1 MVTLIEWYW
10 KVWFRDYVYFGIAIV
25 LALVSITIVWS
36 ESTFGIPIGDD
47 KHLSIVANLVY
58 HGHMNNNYAIVEVR
72 VQFLKLIPC

>member
-1 MVTLIEWYW
+1 MVTHTEWYW

-25 LALVSITIVWS
+25 LSLMSVAIVWS

-47 KHLSIVANLVY
+47 NHLSIAANLVY

-72 VQFLKLIPC
+72 ENTALVV